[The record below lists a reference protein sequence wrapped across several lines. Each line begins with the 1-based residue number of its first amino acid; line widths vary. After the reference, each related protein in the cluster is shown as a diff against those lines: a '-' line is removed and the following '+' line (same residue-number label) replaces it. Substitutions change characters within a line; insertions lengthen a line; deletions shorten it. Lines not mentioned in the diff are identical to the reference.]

1 MNSFYMALYLWD
13 VIHLVGVHLDEPGYP
28 RFLASASVQNLKND
42 VLKMT
47 NILKLLLQDSVLI
60 VNSPLYLI
68 SLLDGAL
75 VHSHI
80 GELSELALL

>member
-1 MNSFYMALYLWD
+1 MTLYLWD

-28 RFLASASVQNLKND
+28 RFLASASVQNLKNE

-60 VNSPLYLI
+60 MNSPLYLI
-68 SLLDGAL
+68 SLLDCAL